1 MLFKRNGLFLQELN
15 SKWHRKR
22 LMERLMVPVP
32 LSYSGGES
40 EKIVSAQNSAGR
52 EWIPYTAHG
61 DG

>member
-1 MLFKRNGLFLQELN
+1 
-15 SKWHRKR
+15 
-22 LMERLMVPVP
+22 MERLMEPVP

-61 DG
+61 GG